1 MLTHKPLK
9 LFFPRSLR
17 RLFPPATEEQRQ
29 SHLDVAETLDKAHGR
44 KERRRLQASTR
55 LRDHSDWPD
64 LAQVCRIVR
73 TTLRN
78 GQEEVEIEY
87 AVTSV
92 PRELAG
98 AAQFLQWWRGHWG
111 IENRSHY
118 VRDVTLGEDA
128 CRIRK
133 GDAPQNLAA
142 LRNAVISLL
151 RLEGHANIAA
161 GLRACTWK
169 TQRLLAMLRI
179 FKK

>member
-1 MLTHKPLK
+1 M
-9 LFFPRSLR
+9 
-17 RLFPPATEEQRQ
+17 
-29 SHLDVAETLDKAHGR
+29 DVAETKGKRSGR
-44 KERRRLQASTR
+44 LEHRRLQASTR
-55 LRDHSDWPD
+55 LADHSDWPD

-73 TTLRN
+73 TTKRA
-78 GQEEVEIEY
+78 GQETVEIDY

-92 PRELAG
+92 PRDQAG
-98 AAQFLQWWRGHWG
+98 AAQLLAWWRGHWR

-142 LRNAVISLL
+142 LRNAIVSML
-151 RLEGHANIAA
+151 RLDGHTNIAQ

-169 TQRLLAMLRI
+169 TQQLLTKLGI
-179 FKK
+179 VKK